1 MWMKSRKTAR
11 NGSDFR
17 IQYTYQPK
25 CTNDPCVSEPVCS
38 HGARIITLP
47 SPGVIFN
54 WQIKDLWIKIVLRC
68 YKHCFWP
75 WWKMRHVIVG
85 TAGHI
90 DHGKSALIKALTG
103 VDPDR
108 LKEERL
114 RGITIDLGFAHLD
127 LGDVQVGFVDV
138 PGHEKFVKNMLA
150 GVGGIDFVLLV
161 VAADESIM
169 PQTRE
174 HFDIC
179 RLLGVRSGIVVINK
193 ADIVDPEMIEL
204 VQDEILETVEGS
216 FLDGSEIIPVS
227 SKTGEG
233 IEKLKKAI
241 HDISLSVRLRPSNRL
256 LRLPIDRSFS
266 IRGFGTVVTGTLTSG
281 EIQKD
286 QEVVLIPGGLTARV
300 RGVQVHGKMTGV
312 AAAGQR
318 TAVNLQGVDLDQ
330 VARGMVITVPK
341 IFRSTQILDVHLQL
355 LPSAKPLKNLIKV
368 RFHQGTI
375 EVLAR
380 VALIG
385 REILAPGESSYA
397 QLRLDAPVFC
407 LHGDSF
413 IIRQFSPTITIGG
426 GKILHPNPSKHKS
439 TDRNI
444 LDVLQKLDAGQLT
457 DKIPV
462 LLAVD
467 AKRVMDI
474 NELDALLG
482 LPLADLKKLCSDLA
496 ETEEIVNIDAPSP
509 ILVLNSTIETL
520 MKETLDRVED
530 FHEQNPLKKGISRE
544 ELRKRIYDRLPLE
557 LFKYCLELLVEKR
570 QLSLQKELVSL
581 YGREVQLSAEGERL
595 REKIEAFYKKAGFH
609 PPVFS
614 QLQASLDEDAEE
626 VRRIFFWMIKE
637 RILIKIVED
646 FVYHQSTIEE
656 IKEKIKGRFAAG
668 EKFSVA
674 DFKEI
679 LDLTRKHS
687 IPLLEYF
694 DREKFTRRQG
704 NERIL
709 L

>member
-1 MWMKSRKTAR
+1 
-11 NGSDFR
+11 
-17 IQYTYQPK
+17 
-25 CTNDPCVSEPVCS
+25 
-38 HGARIITLP
+38 
-47 SPGVIFN
+47 
-54 WQIKDLWIKIVLRC
+54 
-68 YKHCFWP
+68 
-75 WWKMRHVIVG
+75 MRHVIVG

-108 LKEERL
+108 LKEERQ

-127 LGDVQVGFVDV
+127 QGDVQVGFVDV

-161 VAADESIM
+161 IAADESIM

-193 ADIVDPEMIEL
+193 IDLVDSEMIEL
-204 VQDEILETVEGS
+204 VQEEILETIEGS
-216 FLDGSEIIPVS
+216 FLEGSEIISVS

-233 IEKLKKAI
+233 IEKLKTAI
-241 HDISLSVRLRPSNRL
+241 HDMALTTRLRPSNRL

-281 EIQKD
+281 GIQKD
-286 QEVVLIPGGLTARV
+286 QEVELIPGGLKTRV
-300 RGVQVHGKMTGV
+300 RGVLVHGQMTGI
-312 AAAGQR
+312 ADAGQR

-330 VARGMVITVPK
+330 VSRGMVVTLPN
-341 IFRSTQILDVHLQL
+341 IFNATQILDVKLDL

-380 VALIG
+380 VALLG
-385 REILAPGESSYA
+385 REILMPGESTYA

-426 GKILHPNPSKHKS
+426 GKILHPNPVKHKS
-439 TDRNI
+439 TDRKI
-444 LDVLQKLDAGQLT
+444 MEVLQELDRGRLS

-462 LLAVD
+462 LLEVN
-467 AKRVMDI
+467 AKRAM
-474 NELDALLG
+474 NLHELDALLG
-482 LPLADLKKLCSDLA
+482 LPLPDLKKLCSDLA
-496 ETEEIVNIDAPSP
+496 ESGEIVMIEAPSP
-509 ILVLNSTIETL
+509 ILVLNSTIEAL
-520 MKETLDRVED
+520 MSDTVDRVEE
-530 FHEQNPLKKGISRE
+530 FHESNALQKGISRE
-544 ELRKRIYDRLPLE
+544 ELRKRIYDKLPSE
-557 LFKYCLELLVEKR
+557 LFKYCLESLVEKR

-581 YGREVQLSAEGERL
+581 HGREVQLSEEGDRL
-595 REKIEAFYKKAGFH
+595 RRKIEDFYKQSGFQA
-609 PPVFS
+609 PSFS
-614 QLQASLDEDAEE
+614 QLQESVDDNPED
-626 VRRIFFWMIKE
+626 VRRIFYWMIKE
-637 RILIKIVED
+637 NILVKIAED
-646 FVYHQSTIEE
+646 FVYHQSTLEAV
-656 IKEKIKGRFAAG
+656 KEKLKSRFASG
-668 EKFSVA
+668 TKFGVA
-674 DFKEI
+674 DFKET

-687 IPLLEYF
+687 IPLLEYL